1 MDRDVE
7 VNVQWLFFQK
17 GLGMLTPQSM
27 SKWVTPPKVVIQMA
41 KTTFLLSWAMAPKE
55 PNRQRNGRTL
65 VRYKC
70 TSLRSGASH
79 LGCEAALYA
88 SEK

>member
-1 MDRDVE
+1 MR
-7 VNVQWLFFQK
+7 FFQK
-17 GLGMLTPQSM
+17 GLRMLTPQSM
-27 SKWVTPPKVVIQMA
+27 SKWVTLPKVVIQMV
-41 KTTFLLSWAMAPKE
+41 KNDHSTYWAMAPKE

-88 SEK
+88 S